1 MTPAGLE
8 AARFAADLIRIDTTN
23 RGGGDARER
32 PAAEYVA
39 ARLAEAGLEPV
50 LLESA
55 PGRAN
60 VVARISGTGAG
71 GDGTQAGAQQGTQA
85 GARQG
90 TQAGARQRTQAG
102 TRQGTQAGARQG
114 AQEGALLLHGHLDV
128 VPADPAGWSVHPFSG
143 EIRDGVL
150 WGRGAVDMKNAD
162 AVLLA
167 LVSQW
172 ARSGTRPRRDIVLAF
187 TADEEDTAEFGARWL
202 VERHRELFE
211 GCTEAVGESG
221 AFTFHA
227 GPGQRLYPIASAER
241 GIAWLRLTATGRAGH
256 GAKPNQANAVIR
268 LAEAIARI
276 GAFAWPV
283 RLIPTVRAAVEAI
296 AASAGVQLPGGALTG
311 GLTAEELLAR
321 LGPAGAL
328 VAGTVRNSAN
338 PTMLQAG
345 YKINVIPGEAVG
357 HVDGRVLPGYE
368 AEFRASL
375 DELTGADV
383 TWEYAHSEI
392 PLEAP
397 LDAPVMA
404 SMAQALLAEDPGS
417 TIVPYCMSGGT
428 DAKQFSRLG
437 LTCYGFT
444 PLVLPEGYDYYA
456 MFHGT
461 DERIPLSALEAGVR
475 IMDRF
480 LTTAAG

>member
-1 MTPAGLE
+1 MTDAGIYGSE

-39 ARLAEAGLEPV
+39 ARLAEAGLEPL

-60 VVARISGTGAG
+60 VVARVRGADGPGAG
-71 GDGTQAGAQQGTQA
+71 RQQ
-85 GARQG
+85 
-90 TQAGARQRTQAG
+90 
-102 TRQGTQAGARQG
+102 
-114 AQEGALLLHGHLDV
+114 GALLLHGHLDV
-128 VPADPAGWSVHPFSG
+128 VPADPADWSVHPFSG

-167 LVSQW
+167 LVGEW
-172 ARSGTRPRRDIVLAF
+172 ARSGRHPRRDVVLAF
-187 TADEEDTAEFGARWL
+187 TADEEDTAAFGARWL
-202 VERHRELFE
+202 VERHAELFE
-211 GCTEAVGESG
+211 GCTEAIGESG

-227 GPGQRLYPIASAER
+227 GGQRLYPIASAER
-241 GIAWLRLTATGRAGH
+241 GIAWLKLTARGRAGH
-256 GAKPNQANAVIR
+256 GSKPNDANAVTR
-268 LAEAIARI
+268 LA
-276 GAFAWPV
+276 GAMVRMGNHRWPV
-283 RLIPTVRAAVEAI
+283 RLTATVRAAVEAI
-296 AASAGVQLPGGALTG
+296 AAAGGVQLTDRALAG
-311 GLTAEELLAR
+311 QLPAEELLAL

-357 HVDGRVLPGYE
+357 YVDGRVLPGYSD
-368 AEFRASL
+368 EFRATVDQLIGTEVS
-375 DELTGADV
+375 
-383 TWEYAHSEI
+383 WEYAHHEI

-397 LDAPVMA
+397 LDVPLMG
-404 SMAQALLAEDPGS
+404 SMARALLDEDPGS

-428 DAKQFSRLG
+428 DAKWFSRLG
-437 LTCYGFT
+437 MSCYGFT

-461 DERIPLSALEAGVR
+461 DERIPLSALEASVR
-475 IMDRF
+475 IMDR
-480 LTTAAG
+480 LLGTP

>member
-1 MTPAGLE
+1 MTPAGAE

-23 RGGGDARER
+23 RGGGDGRER

-60 VVARISGTGAG
+60 VVARISGSG
-71 GDGTQAGAQQGTQA
+71 GEGAQQG
-85 GARQG
+85 
-90 TQAGARQRTQAG
+90 
-102 TRQGTQAGARQG
+102 
-114 AQEGALLLHGHLDV
+114 AQQGALLLHGHLDV
-128 VPADPAGWSVHPFSG
+128 VPADPAEWSVHPFSG
-143 EIRDGVL
+143 EVRDGVL

-167 LVSQW
+167 LAREW
-172 ARSGTRPRRDIVLAF
+172 ARSGRRPRRDVVLAF

-202 VERHRELFE
+202 VERHPELFE

-241 GIAWLRLTATGRAGH
+241 GTAWLKLTARGRAGH
-256 GAKPNQANAVIR
+256 GSKPNQANAVTR
-268 LAEAIARI
+268 LAEAVARI
-276 GAFAWPV
+276 GAYRWPV
-283 RLIPTVRAAVEAI
+283 RLIPVVRAAVEAI
-296 AASAGVQLPGGALTG
+296 AASAGTPLPDGALAG
-311 GLTAEELLAR
+311 DLTAEELLAL
-321 LGPAGAL
+321 LGPAWAL

-338 PTMLQAG
+338 PTMLAAG
-345 YKINVIPGEAVG
+345 YKLNVIPGEAVG
-357 HVDGRVLPGYE
+357 YVDGRVLPGCE
-368 AEFRASL
+368 DEFLAVI
-375 DELTGADV
+375 DELTNAGGAGV
-383 TWEYAHSEI
+383 SWEYAHAEM
-392 PLEAP
+392 PLTAP

-404 SMAQALLAEDPGS
+404 SMTRAVLAEDPGS
-417 TIVPYCMSGGT
+417 VIVPYCMSGGT

-437 LTCYGFT
+437 MTCYGFT
-444 PLVLPEGYDYYA
+444 PMVLPEGYDYYA

-461 DERIPLSALEAGVR
+461 DERIPLSALDSGVR
-475 IMDRF
+475 IMDQF
-480 LTTAAG
+480 LATAAD